1 MELWIGPVIV
11 AAAVSA
17 LVSVAGWFVTFQQ
30 SMRMEQLRRDEKVHD
45 FQVALRA
52 EIESDR
58 LNLSVVDWD
67 SYLDDIRA
75 RYAADPSYS
84 VVVAHMAS
92 NTIFESIVKEIHIL
106 PGAVIAPVVN
116 YARLRET
123 VEQFV
128 LDLRADKFR
137 QLPGE
142 RQLVMYSDY
151 VRMLDRLEA
160 LAEHAIASIDRSLG
174 SSSQAV
180 VPSNRELASGRVSE
194 AARDAAEERGE
205 P

>member
-1 MELWIGPVIV
+1 
-11 AAAVSA
+11 
-17 LVSVAGWFVTFQQ
+17 
-30 SMRMEQLRRDEKVHD
+30 
-45 FQVALRA
+45 
-52 EIESDR
+52 
-58 LNLSVVDWD
+58 
-67 SYLDDIRA
+67 
-75 RYAADPSYS
+75 
-84 VVVAHMAS
+84 MAS
-92 NTIFESIVKEIHIL
+92 NTIFESIVKDIHIL
-106 PGAVIAPVVN
+106 LGSVIAPVVN

-128 LDLRADKFR
+128 LDLRADKFQ

-160 LAEHAIASIDRSLG
+160 LAEHAIAAIDRSVG

-180 VPSNRELASGRVSE
+180 APSNQEMASARVSE
-194 AARDAAEERGE
+194 AARDAAEERDE